1 MSLFPKISR
10 LSKIPELLK
19 HKREEEEHQKKKKKR
34 EKEKERNAR
43 FIIDEV
49 TISQASKS
57 HMEVELPTKVPTVP
71 EIITEKDEG
80 KGVKIDLRA

>member
-1 MSLFPKISR
+1 MSLLPKISK

-19 HKREEEEHQKKKKKR
+19 HKREEEEHQRKKKR
-34 EKEKERNAR
+34 QKEKERNSK

-57 HMEVELPTKVPTVP
+57 NMEVEMPTKPPEVP
-71 EIITEKDEG
+71 EIIKEKDEG
-80 KGVKIDLRA
+80 KGIKIDLRA

>member
-1 MSLFPKISR
+1 MSLLPKISK

-19 HKREEEEHQKKKKKR
+19 HKREEEEHQRKKKR
-34 EKEKERNAR
+34 QNERERNSK

-57 HMEVELPTKVPTVP
+57 YMEVERPNKLPEVP
-71 EIITEKDEG
+71 EIIKEKDDG
-80 KGVKIDLRA
+80 KGIKIDLRA

>member
-1 MSLFPKISR
+1 MSLLPKISK

-19 HKREEEEHQKKKKKR
+19 HKREEEEHQRKKKR
-34 EKEKERNAR
+34 ERERERNSK

-57 HMEVELPTKVPTVP
+57 HMEVEMPTKLPEVP
-71 EIITEKDEG
+71 EIIKEKDEG
-80 KGVKIDLRA
+80 KGIKIDLRA